1 MKIAILGA
9 GGCFGQSLAIHLTA
23 KLHTVVGMGR
33 SPVKAEPYSLGFQSD
48 YREVHLVREW
58 GAAMLALNEF
68 KPDAVVNFAA
78 QAGLVPQS
86 WEHPE
91 EFYETNLILPV
102 RIAKWL
108 PKDCRYIHIGSS
120 EVYGSTDYAA
130 PETAPLK
137 PSSPYAV
144 SKGAAD
150 EHLLTL
156 HDERI
161 TIVRPSNCY
170 CPGQALYRLIPRAVL
185 AGLTGKKITLQ
196 GNPQK
201 SYMHADDLSVAI
213 EILLDAGLPGV
224 FNVGADYPSHI
235 KEIVSLVAHEIGI
248 PLASMVEF
256 AAGRQHEDDSFWI
269 ASGKMK
275 SRGWAPKI
283 SLREGVRTMIDWGR
297 KYQTQLSAMDT
308 DYRFRP

>member
-1 MKIAILGA
+1 MRVVILGA
-9 GGCFGQSLAIHLTA
+9 GGCFGQNLGMHLGTRHEVMAI
-23 KLHTVVGMGR
+23 GR
-33 SPVKAEPYSLGFQSD
+33 SDVKPAPYSLGFVWHYLRADMNHVESW
-48 YREVHLVREW
+48 RLV
-58 GAAMLALNEF
+58 EF
-68 KPDAVVNFAA
+68 FRPDAIVNFAA

-86 WEHPE
+86 WQYPR
-91 EFYETNLILPV
+91 EFYKTNLLLPV
-102 RIAKWL
+102 EIAKRL
-108 PKDCRYIHIGSS
+108 PKDCRFIQIGSS
-120 EVYGSTDYAA
+120 EVYGSTAHAA
-130 PETAPLK
+130 TEGETLR

-150 EHLLTL
+150 QHLLTL

-201 SYMHADDLSVAI
+201 SYMHADDLSRAI
-213 EILLDAGLPGV
+213 EILLEAGIPGV

-235 KEIVSLVAHEIGI
+235 KEIVALVAQEIGV
-248 PLASMVEF
+248 PLADMVEF
-256 AAGRQHEDDSFWI
+256 APGRQFEDDCFWI
-269 ASGKMK
+269 DSSKMK
-275 SRGWAPKI
+275 ARGWKPEI
-283 SLREGVRTMIDWGR
+283 SLRNGIRTMIEWGR
-297 KYQTQLSAMDT
+297 KYQKELSEMDI

>member
-1 MKIAILGA
+1 MRVAILGA
-9 GGCFGQSLAIHLTA
+9 GGCFGQNLAMHLSSR
-23 KLHTVVGMGR
+23 HTVMGIGR
-33 SPVKAEPYSLGFQSD
+33 SPVKSAPYSLGFKWD
-48 YREVHLVREW
+48 YWPLHLLTGW
-58 GAAMLALNEF
+58 GAARIALNSF

-86 WEHPE
+86 WQYPE
-91 EFYETNLILPV
+91 EFYETNLLLPV

-108 PKDCRYIHIGSS
+108 PKDCRFIQIGSS
-120 EVYGSTDYAA
+120 EVYGSTSHAA
-130 PETAPLK
+130 SETEPLK

-213 EILLDAGLPGV
+213 EMLLEAGIPGV
-224 FNVGADYPSHI
+224 FNVGADYPAHI
-235 KEIVSLVAHEIGI
+235 KEIVALVAQELGV
-248 PLASMVEF
+248 PLADMVEF
-256 AAGRQHEDDSFWI
+256 APGRQFEDDCFWI
-269 ASGKMK
+269 NSSKMK
-275 SRGWAPKI
+275 SRGWSAQI
-283 SLREGVRTMIDWGR
+283 TLRKGIRTMIEWGE
-297 KYQTQLSAMDT
+297 KYQKELSEMDT